1 MRNQQFSISFLDHFN
16 IHYSISILFPELL
29 FPCFSAFGF
38 STENRKKS
46 FMFYLITS
54 GCIYN
59 FFFSSTSRYITQP
72 DTISIIS
79 PRRQNT
85 HKVAVNRNKFKSF
98 MHLLFSRGR
107 VTGETVSTGT
117 VSRNRN
123 RYSAAWPGRPEN
135 M

>member
-29 FPCFSAFGF
+29 FPCFSAFGS

-59 FFFSSTSRYITQP
+59 FFSHRRVN
-72 DTISIIS
+72 ISLNPTLFPLYR